1 MQGGSK
7 RALHEVLAETAE
19 CLRSG
24 ADAGKLGADLFS
36 LAVSLDS
43 AHSLRRA
50 LTEPAVPGQAK
61 SRLLHSLFD
70 GKVAD
75 ASLAVAEAGV
85 KQRWSHTRD
94 FCDALEQ
101 ASVTALVAQ
110 ADGEGK
116 LDAVEDNLF
125 RFSRISDGNPALRDA
140 LADPSVPVE
149 GKRSL
154 LRNLLGSKVDAS
166 TATLLAQAVAGRH
179 RSLTTTLALYQKVAA
194 DRRDSMIATVWVAA
208 PLSEAHRDRLAAAL
222 AAQHDRE
229 VHLNVV
235 VDPEVLG
242 GVRVAVGDEVLDST
256 VEARLRQAQRRLE
269 R

>member
-7 RALHEVLAETAE
+7 RALHEVLATTAGV
-19 CLRSG
+19 LGDG
-24 ADAGKLGADLFS
+24 ADAHKVGSDLFS
-36 LAVSLDS
+36 LAVTLDAS
-43 AHSLRRA
+43 HSLRRA
-50 LTEPAVPGQAK
+50 LTEPAVPAEAK

-75 ASLAVAEAGV
+75 ASLAVADAGV
-85 KQRWSHTRD
+85 AQRWSHTRD

-101 ASVTALVAQ
+101 ASVAAHVAQ
-110 ADGEGK
+110 ADDEGK
-116 LDAVEDNLF
+116 LDDVEDNLF
-125 RFSRISDGNPALRDA
+125 RFSRIADGNPALREA
-140 LADPSVPVE
+140 LGDPAVPVE

-154 LRNLLGSKVDAS
+154 LRDLLGDKVDTT
-166 TATLLAQAVAGRH
+166 TAALLAQAVGGRQ
-179 RSLTTTLALYQKVAA
+179 RSLTSTLAMYQRVAA

-208 PLSEAHRDRLAAAL
+208 PMSQEHHDRLAGAL
-222 AAQHDRE
+222 SAQHHRE

-256 VEARLRQAQRRLE
+256 VESRLQQAQRRLE